1 MKDQDIYINAP
12 YGNYKSVRMLGD
24 KPAVWIPETYRLLAD
39 IKELILLRK
48 STTRLEKT
56 CMSRSKTICEQSHM
70 IADLQ
75 KVNAE
80 LKESLDDVC
89 VAVFDNRGKAVTANT
104 LNITRKV
111 TRKFNLPLKVGTL

>member
-39 IKELILLRK
+39 IKELVVLQEVNA
-48 STTRLEKT
+48 RLEKT

-75 KVNAE
+75 QANAD

-104 LNITRKV
+104 LDITRKV
-111 TRKFNLPLKVGTL
+111 TRKFNLPLKVGIL